1 MTSEKRQQRVR
12 GLLVEELAIL
22 IGSELEDPKLS
33 FVTVTDVVV
42 SKDLHNVRVYV
53 NHQDEN
59 VSKREVLSR
68 LEKAA
73 PFVRGKISERL
84 TMRSVPEITFEYD
97 ESALPRGAPDRTAWP
112 DCCRTGRGR
121 RGIRLRPP
129 PRKLLQMQA
138 VKTHDSSRVDRR
150 RCRLRSVAWW
160 SATSSLMVMPSAAC
174 SRWDSSLRHLARSP
188 C

>member
-22 IGSELEDPKLS
+22 IGSELENPKLS

-59 VSKREVLSR
+59 VSKREVLSH
-68 LEKAA
+68 LEKAV

-84 TMRSVPEITFEYD
+84 TMRSVPEISFEYD
-97 ESALPRGAPDRTAWP
+97 DSALRAARLTELLGQIAAERAAEDAAAERAAKGAAAERAAEGAAAEQATDGATTQGVNPAESP
-112 DCCRTGRGR
+112 AESPAATGGDE
-121 RGIRLRPP
+121 
-129 PRKLLQMQA
+129 A
-138 VKTHDSSRVDRR
+138 
-150 RCRLRSVAWW
+150 
-160 SATSSLMVMPSAAC
+160 
-174 SRWDSSLRHLARSP
+174 
-188 C
+188 

>member
-59 VSKREVLSR
+59 VSKREVLSH
-68 LEKAA
+68 LEKAV

-84 TMRSVPEITFEYD
+84 TMRSVPEISFEYD
-97 ESALPRGAPDRTAWP
+97 DSALRAARLTELLGQIAAERAAEDAAAERAAKGAAAERAAEGAAAEQATDGATTQGVNPAESP
-112 DCCRTGRGR
+112 AESPAETGGDE
-121 RGIRLRPP
+121 
-129 PRKLLQMQA
+129 A
-138 VKTHDSSRVDRR
+138 
-150 RCRLRSVAWW
+150 
-160 SATSSLMVMPSAAC
+160 
-174 SRWDSSLRHLARSP
+174 
-188 C
+188 